1 MVGESYTQTI
11 PWFRVG
17 RVLSDW
23 AGRTHYMPYSLRFTD
38 FRIVNDTFE
47 IGSWKEE
54 VDYGFKLPFVLTA
67 ENK

>member
-1 MVGESYTQTI
+1 
-11 PWFRVG
+11 
-17 RVLSDW
+17 
-23 AGRTHYMPYSLRFTD
+23 MPYSLRFTD